1 MKVVID
7 TNVLV
12 AVMLGKE
19 GSAARK
25 VLEIA
30 LQNQI
35 TPLVGEALFNE
46 YWDVL
51 SREDLMRHCPLDT
64 NERLEFLSAFLA
76 CCEWCRIYFG
86 WRPNLK
92 DEGDNHLIELALA
105 GRAKYIISNNIRDLK
120 SGDLIFDDLQIV
132 TPQTF
137 IQEALWA

>member
-1 MKVVID
+1 MKVGID

-25 VLEIA
+25 ILEIA

-51 SREDLMRHCPLDT
+51 SREDLMRNYPLDT

>member
-1 MKVVID
+1 MID

-25 VLEIA
+25 ILEIA

-46 YWDVL
+46 NLDVL
-51 SREDLMRHCPLDT
+51 SREDLMRNYPLDT